1 MGKDKPTVEIVRELI
16 QRFAKQEKKDA
27 ISVADFLRLLSVM
40 KDLELEH
47 GVDEV
52 RVKWVEQDKDG
63 R

>member
-1 MGKDKPTVEIVRELI
+1 MPSDKPTVEIVRELI

-40 KDLELEH
+40 KDMELEH